1 MIRADDKGRRAALQ
15 VLGLAAI
22 AGWGSTTI
30 GCKGGSGGGKAGA
43 SANAKGGGKGGGKGG
58 KGGGGGL
65 KYAVEAYPVEKR
77 KMQYSVVVPGTLEPF
92 EHVQVTARVS
102 GAVDR
107 VAFSDGQKVKKGDVL
122 VVIDSA
128 RYQSTVNSASA
139 SLQKAIAT
147 QKDADAQLARRRTA
161 TDKHP
166 GLIPGEEI
174 ATYETKTLTAR
185 ADTALAQEALNA
197 ASLNLRDSEVRAP
210 MDGVVQTRTVET
222 GQYVQAGYLMA
233 TLLQS
238 KPMLLKFDVQPLDA
252 PRLSVGMRTTFTM
265 RETERVFNAHITL
278 IAGAAEADTHMI
290 PVTAEVEDSEHEFW
304 LRPGAFCEVTLVF
317 GGVRNA
323 IVIPRDAVRAT
334 ERGYVVYTVDQGVA
348 HERVVTLGA
357 NSKDGW
363 VEVREGL
370 DEGDKLVI
378 RGMEPLIEGTQV
390 DQQEVPVP
398 TSSAFLPKGG
408 EPPAPPSTSAA
419 PVSPPGGAAS
429 GAASGSA
436 APSTGAGG
444 SGRKAP

>member
-1 MIRADDKGRRAALQ
+1 VIRDDSTGRRVALQ

-22 AGWGSTTI
+22 AGWGSTSI
-30 GCKGGSGGGKAGA
+30 GCKGGSGGGKPGA
-43 SANAKGGGKGGGKGG
+43 SGSARAGGRGGKGG
-58 KGGGGGL
+58 KGGGGPI
-65 KYAVEAYPVEKR
+65 KYAVEVYPVEKR

-147 QKDADAQLARRRTA
+147 QKDADAQLARRKSAIDT
-161 TDKHP
+161 HP

-197 ASLNLRDSEVRAP
+197 AALNLRDSEVRAP

-238 KPMLLKFDVQPLDA
+238 KPMLLKFNVQPLDA
-252 PRLSVGMRTTFTM
+252 PRLAVGMKVTFTM
-265 RETERVFNAHITL
+265 RETERVFAAKITL
-278 IAGAAEADTHMI
+278 VAGAAELDTHMI

-317 GGVRNA
+317 GGVRDA

-334 ERGYVVYTVDQGVA
+334 ERGYVVYVAEEGVA
-348 HERVVTLGA
+348 HEHIVTLGA

-363 VEVREGL
+363 VEVRDGL
-370 DEGDKLVI
+370 TEGDKLVI

-390 DQQEVPVP
+390 DQQDVPVP
-398 TSSAFLPKGG
+398 TSSAFLPKGD
-408 EPPAPPSTSAA
+408 EPPPAPDTSATPA
-419 PVSPPGGAAS
+419 SS
-429 GAASGSA
+429 GAPSVTPSSAPSA
-436 APSTGAGG
+436 APSA
-444 SGRKAP
+444 SGRRGRP